1 MEYLIEKGEKFTTI
15 TYKGDKLNNAVA
27 PDLKDDIVRLTG
39 ENNVNIILNLE
50 EASYCDSSGL
60 SALIFTNRMCRDNG
74 GRLVI
79 CCLQDMVSK
88 LIEISHLNDLL
99 KITPS
104 LVEAQDYM
112 MMEILEDEIK
122 KS

>member
-50 EASYCDSSGL
+50 EASHCDSSGL